1 MAGGAP
7 GVAPG
12 VAAGA
17 VAPGAA
23 LGRALGAAGVAGLVR
38 HLSFGFCSALFG
50 VGTPLFSSFRP
61 PAGPRRAA
69 ASATSGPCA
78 NASAMGFVRRTI
90 AAWAMPAFPA
100 CGCALHLPGQRI
112 I

>member
-7 GVAPG
+7 GVAAG

-38 HLSFGFCSALFG
+38 HLGFRLALFG

-61 PAGPRRAA
+61 PAEPRRAA
-69 ASATSGPCA
+69 ARATSGPCA
-78 NASAMGFVRRTI
+78 NACAMGFMRRAI
-90 AAWAMPAFPA
+90 AWAMPAFPA
-100 CGCALHLPGQRI
+100 CVCTPHLPGQRI

>member
-7 GVAPG
+7 GVAAG

-17 VAPGAA
+17 VTPGAA

-38 HLSFGFCSALFG
+38 HLSFGFRLALFG

-61 PAGPRRAA
+61 PAEPRRAA
-69 ASATSGPCA
+69 ARATSGPCA
-78 NASAMGFVRRTI
+78 NACAMGFMRRAI
-90 AAWAMPAFPA
+90 AWAMPAFPA
-100 CGCALHLPGQRI
+100 ADVCAPHLPGQRI